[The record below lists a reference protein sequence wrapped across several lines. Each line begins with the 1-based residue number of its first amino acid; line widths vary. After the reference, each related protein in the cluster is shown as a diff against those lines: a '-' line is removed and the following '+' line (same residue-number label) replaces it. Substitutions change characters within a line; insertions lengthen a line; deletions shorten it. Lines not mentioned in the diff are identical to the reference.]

1 LLLNDVSVKITSFA
15 ARFFLRCGT
24 RDVDF
29 YTLQSGKFVYTKG
42 GYILTV

>member
-1 LLLNDVSVKITSFA
+1 MIYGRLQYFG
-15 ARFFLRCGT
+15 CGT